1 MASGELAAKE
11 SYSERVQI
19 QLTEIAR
26 LAALSNTTNAM
37 LTSNMLRESAEMEV
51 IDRVSAAQ
59 KRADD
64 ARAKALQ
71 DYIKLL
77 NSVGTGIT
85 GGTAGSAGSS
95 KVTGSSSTA
104 AKNMIDLTKI
114 DLSNK
119 VARESLNQGLSAGV
133 GLSAALSGARY
144 AAQAAAQYN
153 LTINAGVIAQPD
165 EFSNLIQRTIQNIE
179 RDGNPLAT
187 AGRLK

>member
-1 MASGELAAKE
+1 
-11 SYSERVQI
+11 
-19 QLTEIAR
+19 
-26 LAALSNTTNAM
+26 
-37 LTSNMLRESAEMEV
+37 MLRESAEMEM
-51 IDRVSAAQ
+51 IDRVSSAQ
-59 KRADD
+59 SRADA
-64 ARAKALQ
+64 ARAKALA
-71 DYIKLL
+71 DYIRQL

-85 GGTAGSAGSS
+85 GGSSAGTAGITSGAG
-95 KVTGSSSTA
+95 TSSSA

-119 VARESLNQGLSAGV
+119 VARESLNQGLSAGL